1 MAFET
6 TVGPAAAFL
15 AGAASFLS
23 PCVLPLVPGYVSY
36 IAGRSLPGKEPPNT
50 RIAWSAVWLA
60 LMFVL
65 GFSTIFVALGASAS
79 ALSETLLRYRREASI
94 VGGVI
99 VILFGIAML
108 GAFGRL
114 TWIQRDVRFSP
125 RIKGGRPAGAYVLG
139 LAFGFGWTPC
149 IGPVLGAILTLAAVS
164 GRSDGIA
171 LLTLYSAGL
180 GLPFLLAAAFTT
192 QMLRHQTAIRRLSRP
207 VNLVAGMVMVLMGV
221 AMISGQLTVFA
232 IWLLRMFPSLGTIG

>member
-6 TVGPAAAFL
+6 TVGPTAAFL

-36 IAGRSLPGKEPPNT
+36 IAGRSLPGKEARDE
-50 RIAWSAVWLA
+50 RIAWGAVWLA
-60 LMFVL
+60 LLFVL

-94 VGGVI
+94 AGGGIVMLVG
-99 VILFGIAML
+99 LAML
-108 GAFGRL
+108 GASRRL
-114 TWIQRDVRFSP
+114 IWFQRDVRFSP
-125 RIKGGRPAGAYVLG
+125 RIQGGRPVGAYVLG

-180 GLPFLLAAAFTT
+180 GLPFLLAAAFTAN
-192 QMLRHQTAIRRLSRP
+192 MLRHQTAIRRLSRP
-207 VNLVAGMVMVLMGV
+207 VNVVAGTVMVLMGI

-232 IWLLRMFPSLGTIG
+232 IWLLRVFPSLGAIG